1 MINVSKEFQL
11 LMNEY
16 TDFKENAEITF
27 ADGTFLELSKK
38 DFTVSNN
45 SVVDSAGSNGIPL
58 GVALCRSIQIE
69 LMNDDNRFSIYDF
82 FGAKIRLYLTFSL
95 SETVER
101 VEYGTFT
108 VLTPETYGETVI
120 ITALDDMHK
129 ADKEYNTTL
138 AFPTTIGNILR
149 DACVTLG
156 ISQGTTS
163 FLNDNFVVNEQPAD
177 ITFRQLFGYIAM
189 IAGGNA
195 RIDRTG
201 RLRIHT
207 YDFSNMESIYNS
219 VLNGGSYNPWDNPSN
234 YDGGSF
240 SPWNTG
246 DSLDGGEFEDRN
258 HFHVLGNW
266 SNLKVDTD
274 DIVITG
280 VKTEYEDENE
290 EKHTVI
296 YGAEGYVLRIDNPLI
311 VGKEK
316 TAIDLIGNIMVGGRF
331 RQFSGDIVANPT
343 CEFMDT
349 VLLLDRKGNVYIS
362 FLTDINFQFF
372 GFTSIKN
379 SAEPT
384 LRNSAKTY
392 SEATKTFVKAK
403 KLVDKERTAREKAV
417 EQLAKDLSESSGL
430 YVTTEKQSDGSTIYY
445 MHDKPTLKES
455 MIVWKLTA
463 LAFGISTDGGE
474 TYPYGFTVD
483 GETIT
488 RLLYADGIDVK
499 NLVVGE
505 NVQMGPKATISWA
518 NVTDKENV
526 ANKSDI
532 PNKTSQLT
540 NDSDFAY
547 TEDIPTKTSQLTND
561 SNLAYSRDIPT
572 KLSQL
577 TNDNEFI
584 TASALPTDDEICD
597 IILENRGTIIT
608 KEYIGTLK
616 VVAGSVA
623 AEDITGTTITGKNI
637 VTPSE
642 DGRNIKLFYG
652 GMYFYHNEDM
662 AGGLSINFQENYPG
676 VFLHNQGGRFVGIAI
691 GTKEDGSDLTP
702 AYKASPYETIKN
714 QFFGGAKFGISNYT
728 IINDHSIE
736 SHYSTGNT
744 LIEGAKIKVSG
755 LTTDTTIEPGTLK
768 ALLGTNDYLNINGKE
783 LTSYG
788 GTSDYSILDGKKIT
802 SFGSTYNYTEV
813 EGAKIYLFNGT
824 TQNLTIESDL
834 IYLYGG
840 YSKTLSILSDG
851 FDFDGTLSIK
861 QGTTSL
867 MEFTSS
873 NVTIKGS
880 NTYLGASGGYLGFFG
895 TTTKSTKKSV
905 STIAS
910 TSSATASTNATKIN
924 EIINALKAYNLI

>member
-11 LMNEY
+11 LMNDQ

-27 ADGTFLELSKK
+27 ADGTFLELSEK

-45 SVVDSAGSNGIPL
+45 GVVDSASNNGIPL

-69 LMNDDNRFSIYDF
+69 LMNDDDRFSTYDF
-82 FGAKIRLYLTFSL
+82 FGAKIRLYLTFVL

-108 VLTPETYGETVI
+108 VLTPETYGETII
-120 ITALDDMHK
+120 ITALDDMYK
-129 ADKEYNTTL
+129 ADREYNTSL

-163 FLNDNFVVNEQPAD
+163 FLNDNFVVNEKPAD

-207 YDFSNMESIYNS
+207 YDFSNMESIYDS

-234 YDGGSF
+234 YDGGTF
-240 SPWNTG
+240 APWNFG

-274 DIVITG
+274 DIIITG
-280 VKTEYEDENE
+280 IQTEYEDEND
-290 EKHTVI
+290 EKHTAI
-296 YGAEGYVLRIDNPLI
+296 YGTEGYVLHIDNPLI
-311 VGKEK
+311 VGKEQE
-316 TAIDLIGNIMVGGRF
+316 TINLIGNVMVGGKF

-349 VLLLDRKGNVYIS
+349 ALLLDRKGNVYIS

-392 SEATKTFVKAK
+392 SESAKTFVKAK

-430 YVTTEKQSDGSTIYY
+430 YVTTENQADGSKIYY
-445 MHDKPTLKES
+445 MHDKPTLAES
-455 MIVWKLTA
+455 MIVWKLTS
-463 LAFGISTDGGE
+463 LAFGISTDGGK

-505 NVQMGPKATISWA
+505 NVQMGPKATISW
-518 NVTDKENV
+518 ENV
-526 ANKSDI
+526 KNQPTI
-532 PNKTSQLT
+532 PTNTNQLVNGAGYTTLSAVKEIGYINAIQATQITKDTVTTSFVNALNVKAGSVEAENIIGDTFSGKKYVSNIAIGVYETQTSIDGGTITSQLT
-540 NDSDFAY
+540 NGSSKSVLDYFGLDISSSSGQQK
-547 TEDIPTKTSQLTND
+547 TEISSTDIKISSSGNEASLKNTELLIKSSYSQTKITNNSISVKD
-561 SNLAYSRDIPT
+561 G
-572 KLSQL
+572 
-577 TNDNEFI
+577 DN
-584 TASALPTDDEICD
+584 
-597 IILENRGTIIT
+597 
-608 KEYIGTLK
+608 
-616 VVAGSVA
+616 SV
-623 AEDITGTTITGKNI
+623 
-637 VTPSE
+637 
-642 DGRNIKLFYG
+642 
-652 GMYFYHNEDM
+652 
-662 AGGLSINFQENYPG
+662 
-676 VFLHNQGGRFVGIAI
+676 
-691 GTKEDGSDLTP
+691 
-702 AYKASPYETIKN
+702 
-714 QFFGGAKFGISNYT
+714 
-728 IINDHSIE
+728 
-736 SHYSTGNT
+736 
-744 LIEGAKIKVSG
+744 
-755 LTTDTTIEPGTLK
+755 TTIE
-768 ALLGTNDYLNINGKE
+768 GK
-783 LTSYG
+783 LIKSYG
-788 GTSDYSILDGKKIT
+788 SD
-802 SFGSTYNYTEV
+802 YNYTTV
-813 EGAKIYLFNGT
+813 EGAEIYLYNGT
-824 TQNLTIESDL
+824 TSNLTITSDTIL
-834 IYLYGG
+834 LNGG
-840 YSKTLSILSDG
+840 YSKTLTIASDG
-851 FDFDGTLSIK
+851 LDFDGTLSIK

-867 MEFTSS
+867 MEFATNS
-873 NVTIKGS
+873 VTVKGS
-880 NTYLGASGGYLGFFG
+880 YTYLGASGGSLGFFG
-895 TTTKSTKKSV
+895 TTTKSTKKTV
-905 STIAS
+905 STITS

>member
-11 LMNEY
+11 LMNER

-27 ADGTFLELSKK
+27 ADGTFIELSEK

-69 LMNDDNRFSIYDF
+69 LMNDDDRFSMYDF
-82 FGAKIRLYLTFSL
+82 FGAKIRLYLTFAL
-95 SETVER
+95 SETIER
-101 VEYGTFT
+101 IEYGTFT
-108 VLTPETYGETVI
+108 VLTPETYGTTII

-129 ADKEYNTTL
+129 ADRDYNTAL
-138 AFPTTIGNILR
+138 NFPATIRDMLR

-163 FLNDNFVVNEQPAD
+163 FINDDFVVNEKPAD

-195 RIDRTG
+195 RIDQTG

-240 SPWNTG
+240 APWNTG
-246 DSLDGGEFEDRN
+246 NSLDGGEFEDRN

-280 VKTEYEDENE
+280 VKTEYEDEND
-290 EKHTVI
+290 EKHVAI
-296 YGAEGYVLRIDNPLI
+296 YGVEGYLLNIDNPLI
-311 VGKEK
+311 IGKEQE
-316 TAIDLIGNIMVGGRF
+316 AIELIGSVMVGGRF

-349 VLLLDRKGNVYIS
+349 ALLLDRKGNVYIS

-417 EQLAKDLSESSGL
+417 EQLVKDLSESSGL

-455 MIVWKLTA
+455 MVVWKLTA
-463 LAFGISTDGGE
+463 LAFGISTDGGK

-488 RLLYADGIDVK
+488 RLLYAEGINADY
-499 NLVVGE
+499 
-505 NVQMGPKATISWA
+505 I
-518 NVTDKENV
+518 
-526 ANKSDI
+526 
-532 PNKTSQLT
+532 TS
-540 NDSDFAY
+540 
-547 TEDIPTKTSQLTND
+547 
-561 SNLAYSRDIPT
+561 
-572 KLSQL
+572 
-577 TNDNEFI
+577 
-584 TASALPTDDEICD
+584 
-597 IILENRGTIIT
+597 G
-608 KEYIGTLK
+608 
-616 VVAGSVA
+616 
-623 AEDITGTTITGKNI
+623 TITGINI
-637 VTPSE
+637 ITPSN

-652 GMYFYHNEDM
+652 GMYFYHNDDM
-662 AGGLSINFQENYPG
+662 VGGLSVNFNENYPG
-676 VFLHNQGGRFVGIAI
+676 VFLHNQGGRFVGIAV
-691 GTKEDGSDLTP
+691 GEKEDGSDLSLV
-702 AYKASPYETIKN
+702 YKASPYGTVKSN
-714 QFFGGAKFGISNYT
+714 FYGGVQFGDSVTNY
-728 IINDHSIE
+728 
-736 SHYSTGNT
+736 
-744 LIEGAKIKVSG
+744 AKIEDS
-755 LTTDTTIEPGTLK
+755 TITS
-768 ALLGTNDYLNINGKE
+768 YLNAANHLDIKGKE
-783 LTSYG
+783 LISYDSVEYSTLNGKLVKSYGASSDYSTLEGKIITSYG
-788 GTSDYSILDGKKIT
+788 GNSDRSTLEGKKIT
-802 SFGSTYNYTEV
+802 SFGSAYNYAEI
-813 EGAKIYLFNGT
+813 EGAKIYLYTGST
-824 TQNLTIESDL
+824 ANLTVDSDSIL
-834 IYLYGG
+834 LNGG
-840 YSKTLSILSDG
+840 YNKTLTIASDG
-851 FDFDGTLSIK
+851 LTFAGTASIK
-861 QGTTSL
+861 NGATTL
-867 MEFTSS
+867 MELAS
-873 NVTIKGS
+873 NSVAVKGS
-880 NTYLGASGGYLGFFG
+880 YTYLGTSGGSLGFFG

-905 STIAS
+905 SAITS
-910 TSSATASTNATKIN
+910 TSSATTSSNATKIN

>member
-11 LMNEY
+11 LMNER

-27 ADGTFLELSKK
+27 ADGTFIELSEK

-69 LMNDDNRFSIYDF
+69 LMNDDDRFSMYDF
-82 FGAKIRLYLTFSL
+82 FGAKIRLYLTFAL
-95 SETVER
+95 SETIER
-101 VEYGTFT
+101 IEYGTFT
-108 VLTPETYGETVI
+108 VLTPETYGTTII

-129 ADKEYNTTL
+129 ADRDYNTSL
-138 AFPTTIGNILR
+138 NFPATIRDMLR

-163 FLNDNFVVNEQPAD
+163 FINDDFVVNEKPAD

-195 RIDRTG
+195 RIDQTG

-240 SPWNTG
+240 APWNTG
-246 DSLDGGEFEDRN
+246 NSLDGGEFEDRN

-280 VKTEYEDENE
+280 VKTEYEDEND
-290 EKHTVI
+290 EKHVAI
-296 YGAEGYVLRIDNPLI
+296 YGVEGYLLNIDNPLI
-311 VGKEK
+311 IGKEQE
-316 TAIDLIGNIMVGGRF
+316 AIELIGSVMVGGRF

-349 VLLLDRKGNVYIS
+349 ALLLDRKGNVYIS

-455 MIVWKLTA
+455 MVVWKLTA
-463 LAFGISTDGGE
+463 LAFGISTDGGKS
-474 TYPYGFTVD
+474 YPYGFTVD

-488 RLLYADGIDVK
+488 RLLYAEGINADY
-499 NLVVGE
+499 
-505 NVQMGPKATISWA
+505 I
-518 NVTDKENV
+518 
-526 ANKSDI
+526 
-532 PNKTSQLT
+532 TS
-540 NDSDFAY
+540 
-547 TEDIPTKTSQLTND
+547 
-561 SNLAYSRDIPT
+561 
-572 KLSQL
+572 
-577 TNDNEFI
+577 
-584 TASALPTDDEICD
+584 
-597 IILENRGTIIT
+597 G
-608 KEYIGTLK
+608 
-616 VVAGSVA
+616 
-623 AEDITGTTITGKNI
+623 TITGINI
-637 VTPSE
+637 ITPSN

-652 GMYFYHNEDM
+652 GMYFYHNDVM
-662 AGGLSINFQENYPG
+662 AGGLSINFSESVPG
-676 VFLHNQGGRFVGIAI
+676 VFLHNQGGRFVGVAV
-691 GTKEDGSDLTP
+691 GVEADGSDLSLV
-702 AYKASPYETIKN
+702 YRASPYLAIKN
-714 QFFGGAKFGISNYT
+714 EFYGGVRVGDSVYDCTEIDDYT
-728 IINDHSIE
+728 ITSKYLGAYSTLKGKLVE
-736 SHYSTGNT
+736 SHVNSYDYSTLEGKIVTSYAGSSDYST
-744 LIEGAKIKVSG
+744 LSGKKI
-755 LTTDTTIEPGTLK
+755 
-768 ALLGTNDYLNINGKE
+768 
-783 LTSYG
+783 TSYG
-788 GTSDYSILDGKKIT
+788 GTSDRSTLEGKKIT
-802 SFGSTYNYTEV
+802 SYGSAYNYTEI
-813 EGAKIYLFNGT
+813 EGAKIYLYTGSSANLTIDSDSILLNGGYNKTLTIASDGLTFAGTASIKNGT
-824 TQNLTIESDL
+824 TT
-834 IYLYGG
+834 
-840 YSKTLSILSDG
+840 
-851 FDFDGTLSIK
+851 
-861 QGTTSL
+861 L
-867 MEFTSS
+867 MELAS
-873 NVTIKGS
+873 NSVT
-880 NTYLGASGGYLGFFG
+880 LGASGGSLGFFG

-905 STIAS
+905 STITS